1 MMRSEKMLEEL
12 EILAEKLSLT
22 VRYERGDFQGDLCF
36 IDDDGVIIIQKK
48 AIIEKKIAVLAR
60 GMSRVDL
67 GNVFVLPEI
76 RKLLESKEKEN
87 ADESEG
93 DVIDTR
99 D

>member
-1 MMRSEKMLEEL
+1 MKSDKILEEL
-12 EILAEKLSLT
+12 EILAEKLGLT

-48 AIIEKKIAVLAR
+48 AIIEKKIAVLSR

-67 GNVFVLPEI
+67 RKVYVLPEI

-87 ADESEG
+87 AGESEG
-93 DVIDTR
+93 DLIDTKH
-99 D
+99 

>member
-1 MMRSEKMLEEL
+1 MKSDKILEEL
-12 EILAEKLSLT
+12 EILAEKLGLT

-48 AIIEKKIAVLAR
+48 AIIEKKIAVLSR

-67 GNVFVLPEI
+67 RNVYVLPEI

-87 ADESEG
+87 AGESEG
-93 DVIDTR
+93 DLIDTKH
-99 D
+99 

>member
-1 MMRSEKMLEEL
+1 MKSEKMLEEL
-12 EILAEKLSLT
+12 EILAEKLELT

-67 GNVFVLPEI
+67 RNVFVLPEI
-76 RKLLESKEKEN
+76 RKLLESKEQN
-87 ADESEG
+87 NTGESEG
-93 DVIDTR
+93 DLIDTR